1 MCYAMNKD
9 LPLLATGILVK
20 DYRPLYRY
28 WDEVEKLGLRKPV
41 IERED
46 IEFVENLIKKE
57 GIVNLSIIYRK
68 LVDRV
73 ENRIKMDIAV
83 KVYRDLGLNIPPILA
98 RRKMAEILAG
108 WIIEACD
115 TFNIIKIR
123 RR

>member
-1 MCYAMNKD
+1 MCYTMNKD
-9 LPLLATGILVK
+9 LPLLATGMIVK

-28 WDEVEKLGLRKPV
+28 WDEVEKLGLKKPV

-98 RRKMAEILAG
+98 KRKIAEILAG
-108 WIIEACD
+108 WVIEACD
-115 TFNIIKIR
+115 IFNIIKIR

>member
-1 MCYAMNKD
+1 MCYTMNKD
-9 LPLLATGILVK
+9 LPLLATGIIVK

-28 WDEVEKLGLRKPV
+28 WDEVEKLGLKKPV

-98 RRKMAEILAG
+98 KRKIAEILAG

-115 TFNIIKIR
+115 IFNIIKIR

>member
-1 MCYAMNKD
+1 MNKD
-9 LPLLATGILVK
+9 LPLLATGIIVK

-28 WDEVEKLGLRKPV
+28 WDEIEKLGLKKPV

-98 RRKMAEILAG
+98 KRKIAEILAG
-108 WIIEACD
+108 WVIEACD
-115 TFNIIKIR
+115 IFNIIKIR

>member
-1 MCYAMNKD
+1 MCYTMNKD
-9 LPLLATGILVK
+9 LPLLATGIIVK

-46 IEFVENLIKKE
+46 VEFVENLIKKE

-98 RRKMAEILAG
+98 KRKIAEILAG

-115 TFNIIKIR
+115 IFNIIKIR